1 MKLYVTSDIHSAYT
15 PMKKALDEA
24 GFEPGNKEH
33 LLIVCGD
40 LFDRMDESQQV
51 LDYMMSVPNKV
62 LIFGNHE
69 DLMTSMCRRGFPR
82 SNDFHN
88 GTHKTVC
95 DLAPNAKEF
104 HTACAVTMEKLNPLF
119 DKMVDYFESEH
130 YVFVHSTLPV
140 GDDWR
145 ESHKKDWMYARWPNP
160 FEEAA
165 LYKNLPENKTLVFG
179 HWHTSWMWSRN
190 GIGSEWG
197 DDACFKPYYGNGFI
211 GIDSCVAYTGFCS
224 VVVLEDNLLED
235 LVW

>member
-15 PMKKALDEA
+15 PMKKALDES
-24 GFEPGNKEH
+24 GFDPGNKEH

-69 DLMTSMCRRGFPR
+69 DLITSMCRRGFPR

-95 DLAPNAKEF
+95 DLAPNEKEF

-130 YVFVHSTLPV
+130 YVFVHSALPV

-160 FEEAA
+160 FEEAT

-190 GIGSEWG
+190 GVGSERG

-211 GIDSCVAYTGFCS
+211 GIDSCVAYSKFCN
-224 VVVLEDNLLED
+224 VLVLEDNLLED